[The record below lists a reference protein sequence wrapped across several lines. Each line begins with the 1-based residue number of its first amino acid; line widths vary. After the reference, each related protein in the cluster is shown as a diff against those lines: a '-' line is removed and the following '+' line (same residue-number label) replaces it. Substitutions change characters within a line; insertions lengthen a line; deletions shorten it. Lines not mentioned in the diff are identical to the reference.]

1 MEGLGVFALDKERK
15 SSNMHLLTPFWLRTT
30 NKELLMPPVDANKVD
45 AKVLKALYTGS
56 PAARAILDYFA
67 SRTYNAVS
75 TKVDS
80 LETRLRR
87 DGHEFPRRDV
97 VSVFK
102 QLADAGCGSFVTGRR
117 GQPSRLEWSVQLTS
131 VAKAAKGEGLAVAK
145 LDPSEVGVTEEEDD
159 VPTGL
164 LRHPFRLR
172 PGLTLNLELPEN
184 LTVKEAM
191 RLADFVKTLPFDADE
206 DA

>member
-1 MEGLGVFALDKERK
+1 
-15 SSNMHLLTPFWLRTT
+15 MHLLTPCWRRKTS
-30 NKELLMPPVDANKVD
+30 KELMMPPVDTNKVD
-45 AKVLKALYTGS
+45 AKVLKHLYANS
-56 PAARAILDYFA
+56 PVAKATLDYFA

-87 DGHEFPRRDV
+87 AGHELPRRDV
-97 VSVFK
+97 VGVLK
-102 QLADAGCGSFVTGRR
+102 QLADAGCGNFVTGRR

-131 VAKAAKGEGLAVAK
+131 VAKAARGEGSAVAK
-145 LDPSEVGVTEEEDD
+145 LDPTETEVPEEEDD
-159 VPTGL
+159 VPAGL

-172 PGLTLNLELPEN
+172 PELTLSLDLPEN
-184 LTVKEAM
+184 LTAKEAM
-191 RLADFVKTLPFDADE
+191 RLADFVKTLPFDARGPDF